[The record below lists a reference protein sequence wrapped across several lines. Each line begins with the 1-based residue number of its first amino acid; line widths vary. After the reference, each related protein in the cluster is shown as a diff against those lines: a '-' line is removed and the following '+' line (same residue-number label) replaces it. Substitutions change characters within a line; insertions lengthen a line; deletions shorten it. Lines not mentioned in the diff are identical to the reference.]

1 MAKIK
6 TFCKWSGKDILK
18 NMDLLSK
25 LTSKPE
31 YACRK
36 CARVSNTKKSL
47 CKPVAL
53 STKAYSI

>member
-1 MAKIK
+1 MSKIK
-6 TFCKWSGKDILK
+6 SFCKWSGKDILK
-18 NMDLLSK
+18 NMELLTQ

-47 CKPVAL
+47 CKPVGL
-53 STKAYSI
+53 LKKEYSI